1 VRRFSGEVVL
11 ELVVGEVPAS
21 GDGDEVADEVQQMM
35 AISNPWSLTTRVF
48 RGNGDARLEMMAASV
63 IVGELEILREKAG
76 QGCYLTRPRE
86 GRRLGGSRGKGEAG
100 PHRNQRRLAASP
112 ASSGDEFQ
120 QPGGF
125 FCREKREGRERR
137 AGAL

>member
-1 VRRFSGEVVL
+1 VTI
-11 ELVVGEVPAS
+11 A
-21 GDGDEVADEVQQMM
+21 GDGVVDGVLRTTAN
-35 AISNPWSLTTRVF
+35 SNPWSLTTGAS
-48 RGNGDARLEMMAASV
+48 RGDGDARLEMTAASV

-76 QGCYLTRPRE
+76 QGCYSTRPRE

-100 PHRNQRRLAASP
+100 PRRNRRRLAASP
-112 ASSGDEFQ
+112 ASSDDEFQ

-137 AGAL
+137 ARAL

>member
-1 VRRFSGEVVL
+1 
-11 ELVVGEVPAS
+11 
-21 GDGDEVADEVQQMM
+21 M
-35 AISNPWSLTTRVF
+35 AISNSWSVRTCAS
-48 RGNGDARLEMMAASV
+48 RGDGDARLETTAASV

-76 QGCYLTRPRE
+76 QGCDSTLLRE
-86 GRRLGGSRGKGEAG
+86 GKRLGGSRGKGEAG
-100 PHRNQRRLAASP
+100 PRRNRRCLAASP
-112 ASSGDEFQ
+112 ASSSDEFQ